1 MTDNSLPAPPSI
13 FSRLGLTSGGM
24 GGLKERFKKKKITEY
39 TADQFLP
46 SSGKSATERLRDLD
60 FIHLHTPHEDEVVLL
75 NVTPYRMDVT
85 SMQDVMY
92 LCGGLVGVRFS
103 SDDLA
108 TLMKATKS
116 MSLLWEEISEL
127 YKIMTPA
134 CKKIS
139 LKEDES
145 GESPD
150 AEKEIAKKFHT
161 MVDSYVQQFLELQKI
176 MQEKQALVDPDPS
189 ARTDAPKLDADPES
203 KQGMKYPAW
212 LTTLLEKHARSKA
225 GSDSAVPASQPI
237 RSGQIRVGEF
247 SLFLSGCVAG
257 LVESTAAESEAMA
270 ILVQASNDTVMNVSN
285 ADIHA
290 VADHTGHSAH
300 GRCGSPSLFMDVH
313 SRHYWAH
320 RFYNFLSKMTEL
332 SAAIKD
338 ESTLDHI

>member
-1 MTDNSLPAPPSI
+1 
-13 FSRLGLTSGGM
+13 
-24 GGLKERFKKKKITEY
+24 
-39 TADQFLP
+39 
-46 SSGKSATERLRDLD
+46 
-60 FIHLHTPHEDEVVLL
+60 
-75 NVTPYRMDVT
+75 
-85 SMQDVMY
+85 
-92 LCGGLVGVRFS
+92 
-103 SDDLA
+103 
-108 TLMKATKS
+108 
-116 MSLLWEEISEL
+116 
-127 YKIMTPA
+127 MTPA

-145 GESPD
+145 GDSPD

-189 ARTDAPKLDADPES
+189 ARTGTSFTLSTGANHAIDLVSFNITFLFLLLDAPKLDADPES

-270 ILVQASNDTVMNVSN
+270 IVS
-285 ADIHA
+285 DYMF
-290 VADHTGHSAH
+290 G
-300 GRCGSPSLFMDVH
+300 L
-313 SRHYWAH
+313 
-320 RFYNFLSKMTEL
+320 
-332 SAAIKD
+332 
-338 ESTLDHI
+338 